1 MPRPTLVY
9 RLYVA
14 ISALLAPLAFR
25 RISKKLAAQDVPA
38 PRIRERLGRA
48 TMPRPDGPLIWFHA
62 ASVGESLS
70 VLTLIARL
78 GTLHP
83 DLSFLITS
91 GTATSA
97 KLIAQRLP
105 PRSVHQFAPLDAQ
118 APLNRFLT
126 HWHPD
131 GAVFVES
138 ELWPQMLIRTKATG
152 IPMVLLNAR
161 LSDKSVR
168 TWHKLPATAALL
180 LEQFDRVLTQNQITA
195 DNLVALGA
203 DPARVAVGENLKAT
217 SAPLPVDPAALE
229 AMQAQIGPRPVWVA
243 SSTHAGEEEIVLDA
257 HKLLLAN
264 HPDLCLILVPRHP
277 ERADTVK
284 ALITQA
290 GLRFAQ
296 RSAEAPLAPDSQVY
310 LADTLGETGLWYTL
324 CPLVFLGGSLLPI
337 GGHNPFEVAQA
348 GGAVV
353 SGPHVTNFAETF
365 DALQEAGAVRIVND
379 SAELAL
385 VMKTLLDAPGE
396 LDAMRTAATGFVTAQ
411 SDRLDTVATN
421 LSRDLQL
428 R

>member
-105 PRSVHQFAPLDAQ
+105 PRGVHQFAPLDAR
-118 APLNRFLT
+118 APLNRFLA

-180 LEQFDRVLTQNQITA
+180 LEQFDRILTQNQITA

-229 AMQAQIGPRPVWVA
+229 AMQAQIGRRPVWVA

>member
-25 RISKKLAAQDVPA
+25 RVSKKLAAQDVPA
-38 PRIRERLGRA
+38 QRIDERLGRA
-48 TMPRPDGPLIWFHA
+48 TIPRPHGPLIWFHA

-70 VLTLIARL
+70 VLTLITRL

-97 KLIAQRLP
+97 RLIAQRLP
-105 PRSVHQFAPLDAQ
+105 PRCVHQFAPLDTQ
-118 APLNRFLT
+118 AAMNRFLT
-126 HWHPD
+126 HWHSD

-161 LSDKSVR
+161 LSEKSVR
-168 TWHKLPATAALL
+168 TWHRLPATAAFLL
-180 LEQFDRVLTQNQITA
+180 RVFDRILTQNQTTA
-195 DNLVALGA
+195 DNLIALGA
-203 DPARVAVGENLKAT
+203 DPSRVAVGENLKST
-217 SAPLPVDPAALE
+217 SAPLPVDTAALKD
-229 AMQAQIGPRPVWVA
+229 MQTHLGRRPAWVA
-243 SSTHAGEEEIVLDA
+243 SSTHAGEEEIVLAA
-257 HKLLLAN
+257 HKTLLIS

-277 ERADTVK
+277 ERADAVR
-284 ALITQA
+284 ALLEQA
-290 GLRFAQ
+290 DFRFTQ
-296 RSAEAPLAPDSQVY
+296 RSAGDPLAPDTQVY
-310 LADTLGETGLWYTL
+310 LADTLGETGLWYRL

-348 GGAVV
+348 NGAVI

-365 DALQEAGAVRIVND
+365 DALQDAGAAKIVTD
-379 SAELAL
+379 APELAQT
-385 VMKTLLDAPGE
+385 VKKLLDAPGE

-411 SDRLDTVATN
+411 SDRLDAVAAD

>member
-78 GTLHP
+78 GTLQP

-105 PRSVHQFAPLDAQ
+105 PRSVHQFAPLDAR

-161 LSDKSVR
+161 LSEKSVR
-168 TWHKLPATAALL
+168 TWHKLPATAAFLL
-180 LEQFDRVLTQNQITA
+180 GQFDRILTQNRTTA

-203 DPARVAVGENLKAT
+203 DPACVAVGENLKAT

-229 AMQAQIGPRPVWVA
+229 AMQAQIGRRPVWVA

-257 HKLLLAN
+257 HKLLLAS

-277 ERADTVK
+277 ERADTVN
-284 ALITQA
+284 ALIIQA
-290 GLRFAQ
+290 GLRFAK

-365 DALQEAGAVRIVND
+365 EALQEAGAVRIVND
-379 SAELAL
+379 STELAL

-396 LDAMRTAATGFVTAQ
+396 LDAMRTAVTGFVTAQ